1 MDTHHP
7 MFEKIVE
14 IALPV
19 ALILVMI
26 GVGMSLQ
33 IADFKR
39 VAKCPRAFFIG
50 AFCQLV
56 FLPILAYAVISA
68 FGLTGTLAMGVLVI
82 SLCPGGVTSNLFT
95 YLAKGDVGLSVSLT
109 AIIGIITPFT
119 IPFIVNWGFEWQ
131 GMSNEGFALPVAKTV
146 RTLLIISVLPV
157 AIGMAVRR
165 WTKGNIDKIEGLVRM
180 GSSAVLALVIVALY
194 VKLGVAKVNEFA
206 VLAGPACVVMNLIG
220 MTLGFAVAS
229 LAKLKRAQRTCIMLE
244 VGLQNGTIALLV
256 TTTILKSMEMSIAPS
271 IYSLWMMVP
280 ATVVVLISKKR
291 AKSRDDE
298 SIDSSEM
305 ALDC

>member
-1 MDTHHP
+1 

-14 IALPV
+14 VALPV

-39 VAKCPRAFFIG
+39 VAKFPKAFFIG

-56 FLPILAYAVISA
+56 FLPVLAYAIISA
-68 FGLTGTLAMGVLVI
+68 FGLTGALAMGVLVI

-95 YLAKGDVGLSVSLT
+95 YLAKGDIGLSVSLT

-119 IPFIVNWGFEWQ
+119 IPFVVNWGFEWQ
-131 GMSNEGFALPVAKTV
+131 GMSNDGFVLPVAETV
-146 RTLLIISVLPV
+146 KKLLIISVLPV
-157 AIGMAVRR
+157 AIGMGVRR
-165 WTKGNIDKIEGLVRM
+165 WAKGNIDKIEGLVRT
-180 GSSAVLALVIVALY
+180 GSSAVLALVILALY
-194 VKLGVAKVNEFA
+194 VKLGVSKVNEFA
-206 VLAGPACVVMNLIG
+206 VLAGPACVVMNLVG

-229 LAKLKRAQRTCIMLE
+229 LARLNRAQRTCIMLE

-271 IYSLWMMVP
+271 VYSLWMMVP
-280 ATVVVLISKKR
+280 ATIVVLISKKR
-291 AKSRDDE
+291 AKNQNGASV
-298 SIDSSEM
+298 DSSDME
-305 ALDC
+305 LDTAH

>member
-1 MDTHHP
+1 
-7 MFEKIVE
+7 MFEQIVK

-33 IADFKR
+33 IKDFKR
-39 VAKCPRAFFIG
+39 VAKCPKAFFIG

-56 FLPILAYAVISA
+56 FLPILAYAVITA
-68 FGLTGTLAMGVLVI
+68 FGLSGALAMGVLVI

-109 AIIGIITPFT
+109 AIIGIITPLT

-131 GMSNEGFALPVAKTV
+131 GMSNEGFVLPVAKTV
-146 RTLLIISVLPV
+146 KTLLIISVLPV
-157 AIGMAVRR
+157 AVGMIVRR
-165 WTKGNIDKIEGLVRM
+165 WTKGNIDKIEGLVRK

-206 VLAGPACVVMNLIG
+206 VLAGPACVAMNLIG
-220 MTLGFAVAS
+220 MALGFSVAS
-229 LAKLKRAQRTCIMLE
+229 LAKLKKSQRTCIMLE

-256 TTTILKSMEMSIAPS
+256 TTTILQSMEMSIAPS

-280 ATVVVLISKKR
+280 ATVVVMIAKQR
-291 AKSRDDE
+291 AKSNNDE
-298 SIDSSEM
+298 PTDSSEM
-305 ALDC
+305 ELDAA